1 MTIDNQDF
9 SFRVEDF
16 VESLQNL
23 QQFAADNI
31 KLPLR
36 EALASGKFVRAD
48 LGVFRNSDDHSVWQL
63 EKGDDGIDYIIRTD
77 SFDKAAESDWTASTN
92 RVGDSVTLAY
102 KNYPLRCFAKAEFH
116 YSDAN
121 EFAKFIVQKASQGG
135 EKFIK
140 GLMKTLPF
148 EERITAQKKFK
159 IFREG

>member
-1 MTIDNQDF
+1 MTIDNKDL

-16 VESLQNL
+16 VESLVNL
-23 QQFAADNI
+23 QQFAANEI

-63 EKGDDGIDYIIRTD
+63 EKGDDGKDYIIRTD
-77 SFDKAAESDWTASTN
+77 SFDKANASDWTASAN

-102 KNYPLRCFAKAEFH
+102 KNYPIRRFAKAEFE

-121 EFAKFIVQKASQGG
+121 EFAKFLVQKASQGG
-135 EKFIK
+135 EAFVK
-140 GLMKTLPF
+140 GLVKTLPF
-148 EERITAQKKFK
+148 NERIVAQKKFK